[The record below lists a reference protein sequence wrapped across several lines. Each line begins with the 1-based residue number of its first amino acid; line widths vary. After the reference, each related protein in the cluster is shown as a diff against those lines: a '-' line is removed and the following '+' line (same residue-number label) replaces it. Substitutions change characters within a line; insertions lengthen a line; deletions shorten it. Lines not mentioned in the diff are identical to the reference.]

1 MKTYQIYYFQTSDYD
16 VEYDI
21 ADKVLV
27 DANSYEEA
35 EDEFSMLHLGHLWCI
50 EEHEPSHA
58 DQEVNLG

>member
-27 DANSYEEA
+27 DANS
-35 EDEFSMLHLGHLWCI
+35 
-50 EEHEPSHA
+50 
-58 DQEVNLG
+58 